1 MKSDKQ
7 IRILNFVKDNEGC
20 TIPDIE
26 AFTDCSRAIVN
37 TLIKNGY
44 LELVEQK
51 IDINL
56 SNICGVKD
64 ISGTKTIADFPFF
77 NTLSINCKYTSVF
90 PEPVT
95 PYNKNSSY
103 SSLSMHVETLS

>member
-51 IDINL
+51 IERNPL
-56 SNICGVKD
+56 
-64 ISGTKTIADFPFF
+64 
-77 NTLSINCKYTSVF
+77 
-90 PEPVT
+90 E
-95 PYNKNSSY
+95 NKNIENTNNLKLIKEQQEAYDKVSTCIDKEEY
-103 SSLSMHVETLS
+103 EELKNGKETFCNKRTS